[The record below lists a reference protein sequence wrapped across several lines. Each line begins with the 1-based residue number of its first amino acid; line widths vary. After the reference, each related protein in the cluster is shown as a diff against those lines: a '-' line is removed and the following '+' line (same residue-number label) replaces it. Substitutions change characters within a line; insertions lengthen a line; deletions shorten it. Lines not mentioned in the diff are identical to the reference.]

1 MRRSVIAG
9 ALLTAGIAAAASLA
23 ASTPATADPIY
34 QGHFHDVFTG
44 APYDC
49 EGTPAQDSADVY
61 GNFDW
66 NLRGSSPFPF
76 YREST
81 NGTLVMTNLKTGGTF
96 TDVIAVNSNDHTIID
111 NGDGTFTLTISSSG
125 GSASTTPTAT
135 SCSRTPARSDTPSTS
150 TTTAPPVTPATTP
163 KSPARSGSCAHPPGT
178 ATSRAATPV
187 RTWWSSPARGEI
199 NPPPAAARP
208 TRRLP

>member
-9 ALLTAGIAAAASLA
+9 ALLTAGIAAAASLV

-34 QGHFHDVFTG
+34 QGHFHDVFTN

-49 EGTPAQDSADVY
+49 EGTPAQNSGDVY

-135 SCSRTPARSDTPSTS
+135 SCSRTPARSGTPKTS
-150 TTTAPPVTPATTP
+150 TTTALPVTPATGSW
-163 KSPARSGSCAHPPGT
+163 SPARSGS
-178 ATSRAATPV
+178 
-187 RTWWSSPARGEI
+187 
-199 NPPPAAARP
+199 
-208 TRRLP
+208 